1 MLDFVELFDKEF
13 EESKIYADLKSAFEG
28 TFDLETVMTVLE
40 DLSKSEEDLIETI
53 SPQTARFLL
62 KSHRISD
69 DHSDGINS
77 RSRQLEAVELQNRIK
92 SIIRGECNKAVG
104 KESTIM
110 KVYDDFF
117 TFLDNENRMGSKPS
131 HSLWSMTNYGS
142 GEDSRN
148 FPTDLR
154 IFTTNYDQ
162 CVETY
167 LNRRQIEYCGGI
179 IQRFGENVFD
189 VDSYD
194 SPPEQNKPCK
204 IYKLHGSVDLFEKE
218 GKIRK
223 LDAPRTDDR
232 FVIKEYGKESMR
244 FPIEF
249 GGYRQIIE
257 SPYLDMFR
265 RLRDT
270 AKKENWW
277 IIIGFSFRD
286 RTVCSILND
295 VLRLKP
301 QRERPTVLLLNRH
314 TDPVLNRLMK
324 WGYEALHDRI
334 YPAEVEF
341 GSKDF
346 TAQLHKVFVKNGF
359 VVEPDSST
367 SERVLPYKVAEK

>member
-1 MLDFVELFDKEF
+1 MLDFVRIFDKEF
-13 EESKIYADLKSAFEG
+13 GDSKIYAELSSVFDG

-40 DLSKSEEDLIETI
+40 DLSRSVETLYETI

-62 KSHRISD
+62 KERRSGVDYSVD
-69 DHSDGINS
+69 SES
-77 RSRQLEAVELQNRIK
+77 RKKSMLEANELLSRIK
-92 SIIRGECNKAVG
+92 SIIRTECNKAVDN
-104 KESTIM
+104 ESTIL

-117 TFLDNENRMGSKPS
+117 AVLNNQNNSASSLNR
-131 HSLWSMTNYGS
+131 SLWSATSYGPS
-142 GEDSRN
+142 NSRIL
-148 FPTDLR
+148 PSDLR
-154 IFTTNYDQ
+154 VFTTNYDQ

-167 LNRRQIEYCGGI
+167 FNRRQLEFCRGI
-179 IQRFGENVFD
+179 VHRFGENVFD

-194 SPPEQNKPCK
+194 YPSEQNKPCK
-204 IYKLHGSVDLFEKE
+204 IYKLHGSIDLFEKE
-218 GKIRK
+218 DKIRK

-257 SPYLDMFR
+257 SPYLDLFR
-265 RLRDT
+265 RFRDV
-270 AKKENWW
+270 AKEKKWW

-301 QRERPTVLLLNRH
+301 KIDRPTILLMNLH
-314 TDPVLNRLMK
+314 TEPVLNRLK
-324 WGYEALHDRI
+324 EWRYEALYETI
-334 YPAEVEF
+334 CPAEVEF

-346 TAQLHKVFVKNGF
+346 GEQLHKIFLERHFVSEPHIGF
-359 VVEPDSST
+359 ARVE
-367 SERVLPYKVAEK
+367 K